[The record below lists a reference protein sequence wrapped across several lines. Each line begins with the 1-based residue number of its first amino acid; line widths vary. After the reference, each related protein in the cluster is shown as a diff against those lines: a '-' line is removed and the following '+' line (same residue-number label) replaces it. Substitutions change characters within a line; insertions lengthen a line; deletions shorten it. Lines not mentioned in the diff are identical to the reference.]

1 MLWGLEVPRDLESIF
16 CTPATSSIAFTA
28 PPAITPVP
36 SDAGLRRTSPAP
48 ALPTTGWC
56 ILPVLVRG
64 ILIRFFR
71 ALSNPF
77 WMASETSFA
86 LPSPCPTTPSPFP
99 TTTMALKLNLRPPF
113 TTLATRLMCTNFS
126 SRFRLPAGILCLRLI
141 LGIIFICF
149 KNQNIYRVLLLLMVT
164 LSQDIYSHHGH
175 RSHSLY
181 REQLRRN
188 PTHILQFWPIPH
200 LCNLHYCQQ

>member
-71 ALSNPF
+71 ALSNPR
-77 WMASETSFA
+77 SEERRVGKSVE
-86 LPSPCPTTPSPFP
+86 
-99 TTTMALKLNLRPPF
+99 LRGG
-113 TTLATRLMCTNFS
+113 RM
-126 SRFRLPAGILCLRLI
+126 SR
-141 LGIIFICF
+141 
-149 KNQNIYRVLLLLMVT
+149 K
-164 LSQDIYSHHGH
+164 
-175 RSHSLY
+175 
-181 REQLRRN
+181 EQ
-188 PTHILQFWPIPH
+188 
-200 LCNLHYCQQ
+200 

>member
-1 MLWGLEVPRDLESIF
+1 MFAEFEVPRVVDVIF
-16 CTPATSSIAFTA
+16 CTAATSSIAFTA

-71 ALSNPF
+71 SLSKPF

-99 TTTMALKLNLRPPF
+99 TTTMALKLNLRPLF

-141 LGIIFICF
+141 FGIILICF
-149 KNQNIYRVLLLLMVT
+149 KSLFFLREHRVLLLS
-164 LSQDIYSHHGH
+164 LSHDIYSRYGHKPHGLF
-175 RSHSLY
+175 RGLL
-181 REQLRRN
+181 QLQ
-188 PTHILQFWPIPH
+188 PTLSLQFWPLRRLSSLQYP
-200 LCNLHYCQQ
+200 LL

>member
-48 ALPTTGWC
+48 ALPTTGRC

-86 LPSPCPTTPSPFP
+86 LPSPRSEEHTSE
-99 TTTMALKLNLRPPF
+99 LQ
-113 TTLATRLMCTNFS
+113 
-126 SRFRLPAGILCLRLI
+126 SRGHLVCR
-141 LGIIFICF
+141 
-149 KNQNIYRVLLLLMVT
+149 LLLEKKKKKII
-164 LSQDIYSHHGH
+164 SS
-175 RSHSLY
+175 
-181 REQLRRN
+181 
-188 PTHILQFWPIPH
+188 ILTD
-200 LCNLHYCQQ
+200 